1 MQKVVEQL
9 LRRHGTPVEI
19 WRGEQKSEVRCFF
32 QPVNSTSQR
41 SMVHSVVPLGLM
53 CQGEYIYI
61 GPPEPAVQEGD
72 TLILG
77 EVSYLLRR
85 VETYRY
91 RGRKIYHWALCSRKG
106 GEEPWGM

>member
-1 MQKVVEQL
+1 MQAAVEQL
-9 LRRHGTPVEI
+9 LRRHGTPAQI
-19 WRGEQKSEVRCFF
+19 RRGEEKAQVRCFF

-41 SMVHSVVPLGLM
+41 SMVHTALPLGLM

-61 GPPEPAVQEGD
+61 GPAEPAVREGD
-72 TLILG
+72 TLALG
-77 EVSYLLRR
+77 EEEYLLRR

-106 GEEPWGM
+106 GTEPWGM